1 MPRNYLATNISQ
13 VAIALSIAIAG
24 SIGISGSAT
33 AGPKLNVE
41 NRGAPTLTAG
51 AASRSGN
58 SATLVAVQSPSQKT
72 LTAATAPTVFIYIS
86 NTNASE
92 GIFVLKDQNDNDI
105 GRITVALPE
114 QPGIIRIQL
123 PETMMSEALQVG
135 KEYQWVFSP
144 VSSNQ
149 SGINT
154 TFINGWIER
163 IELSP
168 TQVSRLNNTDPLA
181 AVDLYAEAEL
191 WQDALATL
199 AEFAA
204 TNPNDLTLK
213 AKWNN
218 LLNQAGLGNL
228 AGVSVDFAHALASN
242 N

>member
-1 MPRNYLATNISQ
+1 MPRNHLAANISQ
-13 VAIALSIAIAG
+13 VAIAISIAIAG

-58 SATLVAVQSPSQKT
+58 SATLIALQSPSQKT
-72 LTAATAPTVFIYIS
+72 LTVAAAPTVFIYIS
-86 NTNASE
+86 DTTASE
-92 GIFVLKDQNDNDI
+92 GIFVLKDENENDI
-105 GRITVALPE
+105 ARITLELPE
-114 QPGIIRIQL
+114 QPGIVRIQVS
-123 PETMMSEALQVG
+123 ESMMSETLQVG

-163 IELSP
+163 VELSP
-168 TQVSRLNNTDPLA
+168 TQISRLENTDPLA

-204 TNPNDLTLK
+204 TNPNDSNLE

-218 LLNQAGLGNL
+218 LLNQAGMGNL
-228 AGVSVDFAHALASN
+228 AGVSVDFAQAVASTN
-242 N
+242 

>member
-1 MPRNYLATNISQ
+1 MPRNPLATNISQ
-13 VAIALSIAIAG
+13 VAIAISIAIAG

-58 SATLVAVQSPSQKT
+58 SATLVAVQSPTQKT
-72 LTAATAPTVFIYIS
+72 LTVAATPTVFIYIS
-86 NTNASE
+86 NTTASE
-92 GIFVLKDQNDNDI
+92 GIFVLKDENDHDV
-105 GRITVALPE
+105 GRMTVALPD
-114 QPGIIRIQL
+114 QPGIVRIQL
-123 PETMMSEALQVG
+123 PENMMSETLQVG

-144 VSSNQ
+144 VSNNQ

-163 IELSP
+163 IELTP
-168 TQVSRLNNTDPLA
+168 TQISRLDNTDPLG

-191 WQDALATL
+191 WQDALAVL

-204 TNPNDLTLK
+204 TNPNDSTLE

-228 AGVSVDFAHALASN
+228 AGISVDFAHAVASN

>member
-1 MPRNYLATNISQ
+1 MPRNHLATNISQ
-13 VAIALSIAIAG
+13 VAIAISIAIAG

-58 SATLVAVQSPSQKT
+58 SATLVAVQSSSQKT

-86 NTNASE
+86 NTTASE
-92 GIFVLKDQNDNDI
+92 GIFVLKDENDNDI
-105 GRITVALPE
+105 ARMTVALPD
-114 QPGIIRIQL
+114 QPGIVRIQL
-123 PETMMSEALQVG
+123 PESMMSETLQVG

-144 VSSNQ
+144 VSNNQ

-168 TQVSRLNNTDPLA
+168 NQISRLENTDTLG

-191 WQDALATL
+191 WQDALTTL
-199 AEFAA
+199 AEFAE
-204 TNPNDLTLK
+204 TNPNNSTLE

-218 LLNQAGLGNL
+218 LLNQAGMGNL
-228 AGVSVDFAHALASN
+228 AGVSVDFAHASASN

>member
-24 SIGISGSAT
+24 SVGISGSAT

-72 LTAATAPTVFIYIS
+72 FTAATAPTVFIYIS

-92 GIFVLKDQNDNDI
+92 GIFVLKDENDNDI
-105 GRITVALPE
+105 ARMTVALPE
-114 QPGIIRIQL
+114 QPGIVRIQL
-123 PETMMSEALQVG
+123 PETIMSETLQVG

-144 VSSNQ
+144 LSSNQ

-168 TQVSRLNNTDPLA
+168 TQVSRLENTDPLA

-199 AEFAA
+199 AEFAE
-204 TNPNDLTLK
+204 TNPNDSTLE
-213 AKWNN
+213 AKWNH

>member
-1 MPRNYLATNISQ
+1 MPRNHLAVNTSQ
-13 VAIALSIAIAG
+13 IALAISIALAG
-24 SIGISGSAT
+24 TISISGSAT

-41 NRGAPTLTAG
+41 NRGAPTLTAS

-72 LTAATAPTVFIYIS
+72 LTAATAPTIFIYIS
-86 NTNASE
+86 DTTASE
-92 GIFVLKDQNDNDI
+92 GIFVLKDENDNDI
-105 GRITVALPE
+105 GRVTVALPAR
-114 QPGIIRIQL
+114 PGIVRIQL
-123 PETMMSEALQVG
+123 PETMMSETLQVG

-144 VSSNQ
+144 VSNNQ

-168 TQVSRLNNTDPLA
+168 TQVSLLNNTDALG
-181 AVDLYAEAEL
+181 AVDLYAEAEI

-199 AEFAA
+199 AEFSEA
-204 TNPNDLTLK
+204 NPKDSTLE

-218 LLNQAGLGNL
+218 LLNQAGLSNL
-228 AGVSVDFAHALASN
+228 AGISVDFAQAVASN

>member
-24 SIGISGSAT
+24 SISITDSAT

-41 NRGAPTLTAG
+41 NRGAPNLTTG
-51 AASRSGN
+51 AASRSG
-58 SATLVAVQSPSQKT
+58 SSTTLVALQAPSQKSQT
-72 LTAATAPTVFIYIS
+72 VAASPTVFIYVS
-86 NTNASE
+86 DANATA
-92 GIFVLKDQNDNDI
+92 GVFVLKDENENDI
-105 GRITVALPE
+105 ARMTVALPA
-114 QPGIIRIQL
+114 QPGIVRIQL
-123 PETMMSEALQVG
+123 PESIMAETLQVG

-149 SGINT
+149 GGINT

-168 TQVSRLNNTDPLA
+168 TQVSRLQNTDTLGV
-181 AVDLYAEAEL
+181 VDLYAEAKL

-199 AEFAA
+199 TEFAA
-204 TNPNDLTLK
+204 TNPNNSNLE

-218 LLNQAGLGNL
+218 LLNQAGMGNL
-228 AGVSVDFAHALASN
+228 AGVAVDFAQVLASN

>member
-13 VAIALSIAIAG
+13 AAIALSIALAG
-24 SIGISGSAT
+24 TISISGSAT

-51 AASRSGN
+51 AASRSGD
-58 SATLVAVQSPSQKT
+58 SATLIALQPPSQRSF
-72 LTAATAPTVFIYIS
+72 TAAAAPTVFIYIS

-92 GIFVLKDQNDNDI
+92 GIFVLKDENDHDI

-114 QPGIIRIQL
+114 QPGIVRIQL

-135 KEYQWVFSP
+135 KKYQWVFSP
-144 VSSNQ
+144 LSSNQ

-154 TFINGWIER
+154 TFVNGWIER
-163 IELSP
+163 IELSL
-168 TQVSRLNNTDPLA
+168 TQVSSLNNSDPLA
-181 AVDLYAEAEL
+181 AVNLYAKAEL

-199 AEFAA
+199 AQFAE
-204 TNPNDLTLK
+204 TNPNDSTLE

-218 LLNQAGLGNL
+218 LLNQAGLDNL
-228 AGVSVDFAHALASN
+228 AGASVDFAHALAGKN
-242 N
+242 

>member
-1 MPRNYLATNISQ
+1 MPRNHLAANISQ
-13 VAIALSIAIAG
+13 VAIAISIAIAG

-58 SATLVAVQSPSQKT
+58 TATMIALQAPSQKT
-72 LTAATAPTVFIYIS
+72 LTVAVAPTVFIYIS
-86 NTNASE
+86 NTTASE
-92 GIFVLKDQNDNDI
+92 GIFVLKDENENDI
-105 GRITVALPE
+105 ARMTVALPD
-114 QPGIIRIQL
+114 QPGIVRIQL

-168 TQVSRLNNTDPLA
+168 NQISRLNNTDPLG

-204 TNPNDLTLK
+204 TNPNNSNLE

-218 LLNQAGLGNL
+218 LLNQAGMGNL
-228 AGVSVDFAHALASN
+228 AGVSVDFAQAVASN